1 MIPSS
6 LRKRLLEDRP
16 SISPPSEVGGHRR
29 PHMLNVIKTER
40 PALMTSLPLNLEDPE
55 SATTDDQAEEENDNK
70 HSQQLPHNQHMASN
84 SEGLDEKAKEIH
96 DDDDQDNEDDSEEIQ
111 PFQLCYK
118 VWLICLYRGIVCHQP
133 KNWEDRVVRAGLHLR
148 DAFEGPHF
156 FGRAFAHAQ
165 GYVKDVKMIFM
176 QPFDQSLDILFIGI
190 ATVAMSADLFLSF
203 GRSSTTHGF
212 RFLTIMFK
220 VSYSQ
225 PLRPLLPLVYRGDLF
240 KVSKTVLMTLGRL
253 GALAILLVI
262 VISFYSLIGVRIFA
276 TSSMERAALSLFVL
290 LTTENYPQCMDPAL
304 DISEWT
310 IVYFWSFF
318 CIAVVLIMSAVVATF
333 IDSYKATICTQA
345 VLERKEQM
353 KTCLLAFDLLA
364 EKIEVVSEEQ
374 NCEEK
379 LRIVN
384 AVSKATLKNMA
395 KHVNAHIAKNQLREP
410 KKGKRLKL
418 FCDSACDVVTT
429 VDGEDDAF
437 STEKNFVRFCR
448 LVIECSHL
456 TRQHS
461 NGSGSKDGQYKTDG
475 QYKVPQNNSDANSNS
490 SFYIISH

>member
-1 MIPSS
+1 LTFQNGTKYWQI
-6 LRKRLLEDRP
+6 R
-16 SISPPSEVGGHRR
+16 
-29 PHMLNVIKTER
+29 N
-40 PALMTSLPLNLEDPE
+40 
-55 SATTDDQAEEENDNK
+55 
-70 HSQQLPHNQHMASN
+70 
-84 SEGLDEKAKEIH
+84 IH
-96 DDDDQDNEDDSEEIQ
+96 IA
-111 PFQLCYK
+111 PF
-118 VWLICLYRGIVCHQP
+118 
-133 KNWEDRVVRAGLHLR
+133 
-148 DAFEGPHF
+148 
-156 FGRAFAHAQ
+156 
-165 GYVKDVKMIFM
+165 
-176 QPFDQSLDILFIGI
+176 
-190 ATVAMSADLFLSF
+190 
-203 GRSSTTHGF
+203 
-212 RFLTIMFK
+212 
-220 VSYSQ
+220 
-225 PLRPLLPLVYRGDLF
+225 
-240 KVSKTVLMTLGRL
+240 
-253 GALAILLVI
+253 
-262 VISFYSLIGVRIFA
+262 VRISCEEVEIF
-276 TSSMERAALSLFVL
+276 SPHELGCLCR
-290 LTTENYPQCMDPAL
+290 
-304 DISEWT
+304 T

-384 AVSKATLKNMA
+384 AVSKATLKNLA
-395 KHVNAHIAKNQLREP
+395 KHVNAHIAKNQ
-410 KKGKRLKL
+410 LKL

-490 SFYIISH
+490 SVKGRPSTWSESKNLGIRVQSSSINDLSPPFSRGRTSNALSDTRRGSVVHEEAQSPNNAWTFRISSDSVQRNSSATSCLFILLWAADLEANVSNRMLVIGVKLCRMH